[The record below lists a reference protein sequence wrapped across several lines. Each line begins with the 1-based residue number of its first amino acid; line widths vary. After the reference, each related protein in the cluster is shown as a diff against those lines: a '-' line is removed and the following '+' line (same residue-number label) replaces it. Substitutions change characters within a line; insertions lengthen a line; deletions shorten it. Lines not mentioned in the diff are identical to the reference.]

1 MQYDS
6 IMVRYGELSLKGK
19 NKRFFINT
27 LSNNIKMSLADM
39 KELSFEKQHDRFYI
53 KLDEFS
59 DVDEILFR
67 LKGIPGIHNF
77 SLVKKVEKDIE
88 KVCDASLEI
97 MQELENEFF
106 DQKLTFKV
114 KASRSDKDFPL
125 ISDEINRKVATV
137 ILKNTNFKVDVHN
150 PIVYVKVEIRYDAAY
165 ISIKNYEGLG
175 GLPLGSSGNG
185 LLMIS
190 GGIDSPVAGYMMMK
204 RGVKIAAIHYASPP
218 YTSDMAI
225 YKVKTLL
232 KKLAKVQGEIKFIN
246 IPFTKLQL
254 AIYDAAGDKY
264 AITLMRR
271 MMYRIADLVAKKEG
285 LNCIING
292 ESIGQVA
299 SQTLESMGVI
309 NEVTNSVIIRP
320 LAVFDKSDIIKI
332 SKEIDTYET
341 SIMPYEDCCTIFDPK
356 NPTTK
361 PRLSECEKFESMFD
375 FKSLIEEAIENAIV
389 ETITVE

>member
-150 PIVYVKVEIRYDAAY
+150 PLVYVKVEIRYDAAY
-165 ISIKNYEGLG
+165 VSIKNYEGLG

>member
-88 KVCDASLEI
+88 KVCEASLEI
-97 MQELENEFF
+97 MQELENESF

-137 ILKNTNFKVDVHN
+137 ILKNSNFKVDVHN
-150 PIVYVKVEIRYDAAY
+150 PLVYVKVEIRYDAAY
-165 ISIKNYEGLG
+165 VSIKNYEGLG

-271 MMYRIADLVAKKEG
+271 MMYIIADILAKREG
-285 LNCIING
+285 LSCIING

-309 NEVTNSVIIRP
+309 NEVTNSVIVRP

-361 PRLSECEKFESMFD
+361 PRLSECEKYEAMFD
-375 FKSLIEEAIENAIV
+375 FKALIDEAIENAII

>member
-19 NKRFFINT
+19 NRRFFIDT
-27 LSNNIKMSLADM
+27 LSNNIKMCLADM
-39 KELSFEKQHDRFYI
+39 KELSFEKQHDRFYV
-53 KLDEFS
+53 KLDMFS
-59 DVDEILFR
+59 DIDEILFR

-77 SLVKKVEKDIE
+77 SLVKKINKDIE
-88 KVCDASLEI
+88 EVCQASLEI
-97 MQELENEFF
+97 MQELENEMI
-106 DQKLTFKV
+106 DEKLTFKV
-114 KASRSDKDFPL
+114 KASRSDKFFPL
-125 ISDEINRKVATV
+125 ISDEINRKVATI

-150 PIVYVKVEIRYDAAY
+150 PSVFVKVEIRQDAAY
-165 ISIKNYEGLG
+165 VSIKNYEGLG
-175 GLPLGSSGNG
+175 GLPLGSSGKG

-204 RGVKIAAIHYASPP
+204 RGVKVEAIHYSSPP
-218 YTSDMAI
+218 YTSYMAI

-271 MMYRIADLVAKKEG
+271 MMYRIADRVAKNNN
-285 LNCIING
+285 LSCIING

-309 NEVTNSVIIRP
+309 NEVTNSVVIRP

-332 SKEIDTYET
+332 SKDIDTYET

-361 PRLSECEKFESMFD
+361 PKLSECEKYEAMFD
-375 FKSLIEEAIENAIV
+375 FESLINEAIENAEV
-389 ETITVE
+389 EIITVE